1 MKKISMDENNVIA
14 WSEVL
19 KKHSKEMIWTILNMV
34 CSWKNAERFNTYF
47 ENKQAQ
53 MLLYTPLNQYK
64 NTDLYEYQK
73 RWVYILRS
81 VR

>member
-53 MLLYTPLNQYK
+53 MLLYTPLDQYK

>member
-1 MKKISMDENNVIA
+1 MDENNVIA

-53 MLLYTPLNQYK
+53 MLLYTPLDQYK

>member
-1 MKKISMDENNVIA
+1 MKKIGMDENDVIA

-19 KKHSKEMIWTILNMV
+19 KNHSKEMIWTILNMV
-34 CSWKNAERFNTYF
+34 CLWTNAERFKTYF

-64 NTDLYEYQK
+64 NTDLNEYQR
-73 RWVYILRS
+73 RWVYILRN

>member
-1 MKKISMDENNVIA
+1 M
-14 WSEVL
+14 
-19 KKHSKEMIWTILNMV
+19 NMV
-34 CSWKNAERFNTYF
+34 CLWTNAERFKTYF

-64 NTDLYEYQK
+64 NTDLNEYQR
-73 RWVYILRS
+73 RWVYILRN